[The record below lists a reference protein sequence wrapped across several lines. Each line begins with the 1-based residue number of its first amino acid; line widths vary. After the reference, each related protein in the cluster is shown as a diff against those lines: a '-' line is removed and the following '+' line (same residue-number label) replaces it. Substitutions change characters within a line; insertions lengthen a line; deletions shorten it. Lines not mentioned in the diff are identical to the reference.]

1 MVPDLCVS
9 TVFSVVFT
17 VILYEPLEPG
27 IIKTEDTQEGFEV
40 TVKSRAYLVSISE
53 PFIILVLKE

>member
-17 VILYEPLEPG
+17 VILYEPLKPG

>member
-40 TVKSRAYLVSISE
+40 TVKSRAYLAISE